1 MSHHSPYVSADLI
14 WEVTRNQNAFLVKR
28 TTGGGVRF
36 SKDPLNLTNLHSRK
50 AAGVAPAEKGGVTLI
65 TKKSSATH
73 SPATSLH
80 KTTFGKNK
88 SNRKVYAGI
97 AKTVAKNSYR
107 PDLRAAAVSRASA
120 ILESQTP
127 KKDAPEPKLRGSK
140 AKKAAAEKEE

>member
-1 MSHHSPYVSADLI
+1 M
-14 WEVTRNQNAFLVKR
+14 K
-28 TTGGGVRF
+28 RF

-65 TKKSSATH
+65 TKKTSATQ

-88 SNRKVYAGI
+88 SNRKVYAGV

-127 KKDAPEPKLRGSK
+127 KKDAPESKLRGSK